1 MLQCFEL
8 VALGIWNPSRI
19 YIYIYIYISLAKD
32 PCKYAVTTFMRCKP
46 SPSKTVKQIKY
57 LNMVAFII
65 GEYVSL

>member
-8 VALGIWNPSRI
+8 VASGIWNPSRI
-19 YIYIYIYISLAKD
+19 YIYMSLAKD